1 MERLNLMVE
10 WVRTQ
15 TQSSEWT
22 SFFTILGCGILAVLV
37 VRWLLLRWVGKNLA
51 RSKVLKLENVRD
63 VIRWPLPALVL
74 LYFLR
79 IALDV
84 FDQLPSWLWMWKQ
97 QAIPVACTLVVI
109 ILGWRCIDLLARIAL
124 RNFLDSEDGLQD
136 NLLTLLTRAV
146 KLVFAALII
155 LLILQNFGI
164 EILPLLT
171 GLGFLGAAVALAA
184 QSTIG
189 NAIGGVEILADRLFN
204 VGHRVCFGDYDGF
217 VVQRGLRSVALR
229 SVTGEVINIPN
240 KDLVDK
246 QIRNYTR
253 EVVRDGKRLR
263 IHRLKVDVGIV
274 YDCDSD
280 RIGRALAIL
289 QDVAEKH
296 DKNHS
301 QETVFRGFGES
312 SLNLE
317 LILWADYQ
325 NEHDLN
331 RLLTEI
337 HTAIKTRFDAAGI
350 GFAFPTRT
358 VHLSGGER
366 KEGTDFNH

>member
-1 MERLNLMVE
+1 MESL
-10 WVRTQ
+10 TQ
-15 TQSSEWT
+15 IQDWIHEHTQASEWIY
-22 SFFTILGCGILAVLV
+22 FFSVLGCGLLV
-37 VRWLLLRWVGKNLA
+37 VLGVRWWLLAWVGRSLA
-51 RSKVLKLENVRD
+51 GSKLLKIDNVRD

-84 FDQLPSWLWMWKQ
+84 FNHLPPWLWMWKQ
-97 QAIPVACTLVVI
+97 QAIPIACTLVVI
-109 ILGWRCIDLLARIAL
+109 ILGWRCIDLVARIAL
-124 RNFLDSEDGLQD
+124 RNFLVDEDGLQD

-146 KLVFAALII
+146 KLVFAAII
-155 LLILQNFGI
+155 VLLILQNFGVQ
-164 EILPLLT
+164 ILPLLT

-184 QSTIG
+184 QSTIA

-217 VVQRGLRSVALR
+217 VVRRGLRSVALR
-229 SVTGEVINIPN
+229 SITGEVINIPN

-253 EVVRDGKRLR
+253 EVVRDGERVR
-263 IHRLKVDVGIV
+263 IHRVQIGLGVV
-274 YDCDSD
+274 YDCGSEE
-280 RIGRALAIL
+280 IARAMAIL
-289 QDVAEKH
+289 EDVAVKH
-296 DKNHS
+296 GKVQSH
-301 QETVFRGFGES
+301 EAVFRGFGES

-317 LILWADYQ
+317 LTLWADYQ
-325 NEHDLN
+325 NQHDLN

-337 HTAIKTRFDAAGI
+337 NTAIKVRFDAAGI

-358 VHLSGGER
+358 VHLA
-366 KEGTDFNH
+366 GTKP